1 MIIVSRID
9 DTQADFQEGVLTDVE
24 ADAGGFLRLADVPV
38 LDFDGVDDKVP
49 INWLSGDIINTFTME
64 TWVYP
69 RRTIDIFSQSNS
81 GIPNGTSYAKNL
93 MICESHGG
101 DLKAGAGLSIGTNGI
116 AVIEHGSSYYPQ
128 VLSHSTSFSGWT
140 HIAIIYNNRIPS
152 LYINGQFIKTGLTS
166 GRSTVYPGICPN
178 YWGELEGLGF
188 GQYGYFNG
196 LITEVRIWNVARTQ
210 AEIQADMNKRLTG
223 NEIGLVAYYPLD
235 EGTGTI
241 ATDNVGANNGTIYGA
256 TWVQNEL
263 LYFMNPDKNNNR
275 VSPQIDLSK
284 AVTVKG
290 TSISW
295 TETLNGQTINI
306 ETRVSFDGGL
316 TWTPWSTCV
325 NGGSIPNLT
334 PSTQVVNAL
343 LECRQNLSTTDPA
356 YSPQLETLNITVEG
370 IGMTLFQSFNF

>member
-1 MIIVSRID
+1 MITVSRTD

-24 ADAGGFLRLADVPV
+24 ADAGGFLRIADAPV
-38 LDFDGVDDKVP
+38 LDFDGV
-49 INWLSGDIINTFTME
+49 GDYVDCGNDTSLDITDAITIE
-64 TWVYP
+64 AWVKP
-69 RRTIDIFSQSNS
+69 RRFVTNGTVCTKRAAYYLQVHSDGTVACYTYWDNSGSPGISHYTHSNS
-81 GIPNGTSYAKNL
+81 AIPLDA
-93 MICESHGG
+93 
-101 DLKAGAGLSIGTNGI
+101 
-116 AVIEHGSSYYPQ
+116 
-128 VLSHSTSFSGWT
+128 WT
-140 HIAIIYNNRIPS
+140 HIAFVEKTDGTREI
-152 LYINGQFIKTGLTS
+152 YINGILDKTDTAEAGIWVNSKRLWIGAEDS
-166 GRSTVYPGICPN
+166 GIR
-178 YWGELEGLGF
+178 
-188 GQYGYFNG
+188 YFDGN
-196 LITEVRIWNVARTQ
+196 ITEVRLWNVARTQ

-223 NEIGLVAYYPLD
+223 NETGLVAYYPLN
-235 EGTGTI
+235 EGAGTTV
-241 ATDNVGANNGTIYGA
+241 TDNAGTNNGTIYGA